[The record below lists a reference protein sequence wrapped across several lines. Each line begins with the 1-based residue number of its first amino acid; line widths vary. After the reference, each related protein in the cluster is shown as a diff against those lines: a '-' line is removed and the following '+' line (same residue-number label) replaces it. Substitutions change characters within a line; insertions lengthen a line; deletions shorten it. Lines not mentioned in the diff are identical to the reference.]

1 MNSLTCAAP
10 TFVFRTKIRAE
21 GPGRETVLSKPII
34 RFPILSK
41 ITNLTQKLLTLFDY
55 PVTQTQYR
63 IWDVRQEFR
72 QSEWL
77 VYRSFHKSV
86 HYLGMKFSQK
96 DLFDTV

>member
-1 MNSLTCAAP
+1 MSSKCLEPFLMNSLTCAAP

-34 RFPILSK
+34 RFPILRKYKSTTK
-41 ITNLTQKLLTLFDY
+41 TPLTLFDY

-72 QSEWL
+72 QTE
-77 VYRSFHKSV
+77 
-86 HYLGMKFSQK
+86 
-96 DLFDTV
+96 